1 MWVYL
6 TWLVLDIIMAGGGLS
21 NMVVVRYYHELVSV
35 YPTWLWLLSYA
46 AGVLSNMLLLDILLG
61 PPGCAQ
67 VSPYLSPGLL
77 DFLVV

>member
-1 MWVYL
+1 MKPASSAGWADELQNLMMPVSLYSDGL
-6 TWLVLDIIMAGGGLS
+6 TLYMSRGWGDLPQQLRRVD
-21 NMVVVRYYHELVSV
+21 EKEE
-35 YPTWLWLLSYA
+35 TLWI
-46 AGVLSNMLLLDILLG
+46 VLG